1 MEEKEKMAIIEVTG
15 VTKEYPR
22 GIRSLRDVSVTIEA
36 GEFVYVLG
44 ASGSGKSTFIK
55 LLYRDIRPTKGT
67 VTVCGHN
74 VGKMNNHVIHHL
86 RRDIGIVFQDCKLL
100 TGKTVY
106 ENVAFALEVTG
117 EGADAISDKVYQS
130 LETVGLADK
139 ANSYPDQLSGGEKQR
154 VAIARAVVHSPKI
167 ILADEPTGNLDPR
180 TSLEIFRLFYRIN
193 RSGTTILMATH
204 DQDIIEKFRFRVLEM
219 KDGHLI
225 KDQEKKEQNTL
236 QYDFKKKEY
245 FIV

>member
-1 MEEKEKMAIIEVTG
+1 MAIIEVAG

-22 GIRSLRDVSVTIEA
+22 GITSLKDVSVTIEA

-55 LLYRDIRPTKGT
+55 LLYRDIMPTKGT
-67 VTVCGHN
+67 ITVCGHN
-74 VGKMNNHVIHHL
+74 VGKMNNHIIHHL

-100 TGKTVY
+100 TGKTVF
-106 ENVAFALEVTG
+106 ENIAFALEVTG
-117 EGADAISDKVYQS
+117 EHPEEISDKVYQS
-130 LETVGLADK
+130 LKTVGLSDK

-180 TSLEIFRLFYRIN
+180 TSLEIFRLLYKIN
-193 RSGTTILMATH
+193 LSGTTVLMATH
-204 DQDIIEKFRFRVLEM
+204 DQGIIENFRFRILEM
-219 KDGHLI
+219 KDGCLI
-225 KDQEKKEQNTL
+225 KDLEKKQKNTL
-236 QYDFKKKEY
+236 QYDFKRKEY

>member
-1 MEEKEKMAIIEVTG
+1 MAIIEVAG

-22 GIRSLRDVSVTIEA
+22 GITSLKDVSVTIEA

-55 LLYRDIRPTKGT
+55 LLYRDIMPTKGT
-67 VTVCGHN
+67 ITVCGHN
-74 VGKMNNHVIHHL
+74 VGKMNNHIIHHL

-100 TGKTVY
+100 TGKTVF
-106 ENVAFALEVTG
+106 ENIAFALEVTG
-117 EGADAISDKVYQS
+117 EHPEEISDKVYQS
-130 LETVGLADK
+130 LKTVGLSDK

-180 TSLEIFRLFYRIN
+180 TSLEIFRLLYKIN
-193 RSGTTILMATH
+193 LSGTTVLMATH
-204 DQDIIEKFRFRVLEM
+204 DQGIIENFRFRILEM
-219 KDGHLI
+219 KDGCLI
-225 KDQEKKEQNTL
+225 KDLEKKQKNTM
-236 QYDFKKKEY
+236 QYDFKRKEY

>member
-1 MEEKEKMAIIEVTG
+1 MAIIEVAG

-22 GIRSLRDVSVTIEA
+22 GITSLKNVSVTIEA

-55 LLYRDIRPTKGT
+55 LLYRDIKPTKGT
-67 VTVCGHN
+67 VMVCGHN
-74 VGKMNNHVIHHL
+74 VGKMNNHIIHHL

-100 TGKTVY
+100 PGKTVY
-106 ENVAFALEVTG
+106 ENIAFALEVTG
-117 EGADAISDKVYQS
+117 ENPDNVSDKVYDS

-180 TSLEIFRLFYRIN
+180 TSLEIFRLLYRIN

-204 DQDIIEKFRFRVLEM
+204 DQGIIDNFRFRILEM
-219 KDGHLI
+219 KNGQLI
-225 KDQEKKEQNTL
+225 KDQEKKQENTL
-236 QYDFKKKEY
+236 QYDFKRKEY

>member
-1 MEEKEKMAIIEVTG
+1 MAIIEVTG

-22 GIRSLRDVSVTIEA
+22 GITSLKDVSVSIEA

-67 VTVCGHN
+67 VKVCGHN
-74 VGKMNNHVIHHL
+74 VGKMNNRVIHQL

-106 ENVAFALEVTG
+106 ENIAFALEVTG
-117 EGADAISDKVYQS
+117 EDPDAISDKVHQA
-130 LETVGLADK
+130 LVTVGLADK
-139 ANSYPDQLSGGEKQR
+139 ADSYPDQLSGGEKQR

-204 DQDIIEKFRFRVLEM
+204 DQDIIEKFRFRVLEI
-219 KDGHLI
+219 KNGQLI
-225 KDQEKKEQNTL
+225 KDQEKMQENTL
-236 QYDFKKKEY
+236 QYDFKRKEY
-245 FIV
+245 YIV

>member
-1 MEEKEKMAIIEVTG
+1 MAIIEVAG

-22 GIRSLRDVSVTIEA
+22 GITSLKNVSVTIEA

-55 LLYRDIRPTKGT
+55 LLYRDIKPTKGT

-74 VGKMNNHVIHHL
+74 VGKMKNHVIHHL
-86 RRDIGIVFQDCKLL
+86 RREIGIVFQDCKLL
-100 TGKTVY
+100 TGKTVF
-106 ENVAFALEVTG
+106 ENIAFALEVTG
-117 EGADAISDKVYQS
+117 EEPESISVKVHRS
-130 LETVGLADK
+130 LETVGLVDK

-154 VAIARAVVHSPKI
+154 VAIARAIVHSPKI

-204 DQDIIEKFRFRVLEM
+204 DQGIIENFRFRTLEM
-219 KDGHLI
+219 KNGYLI
-225 KDQEKKEQNTL
+225 KDQDKKEQNTL
-236 QYDFKKKEY
+236 QYDFKKKDY

>member
-1 MEEKEKMAIIEVTG
+1 MAIIEVAG

-22 GIRSLRDVSVTIEA
+22 GITSLKDVSVTIEA

-74 VGKMNNHVIHHL
+74 VGKMNNHVIHNL

-100 TGKTVY
+100 TGKTVF
-106 ENVAFALEVTG
+106 ENIAFALEVTG
-117 EGADAISDKVYQS
+117 EDPEAVSDKVYRS

-139 ANSYPDQLSGGEKQR
+139 ANSYPDQLSGGEQQR

-204 DQDIIEKFRFRVLEM
+204 DQDIIENFRFRVLEM
-219 KDGHLI
+219 KNGQLI

>member
-1 MEEKEKMAIIEVTG
+1 MAIIEVAG

-22 GIRSLRDVSVTIEA
+22 GITSLKDVSVTIEA

-55 LLYRDIRPTKGT
+55 LLYRDIKPTKGT

-86 RRDIGIVFQDCKLL
+86 RRDIGIVFQDYKLL
-100 TGKTVY
+100 NGRTVY

-117 EGADAISDKVYQS
+117 ENPDNVSAKVYDS
-130 LETVGLADK
+130 LKIVGLADK

-180 TSLEIFRLFYRIN
+180 TSMEIFRLLYRIN

-204 DQDIIEKFRFRVLEM
+204 DQGIIDNFRFRVLEM
-219 KDGHLI
+219 KNGQLI
-225 KDQEKKEQNTL
+225 KDQEKKPENTL
-236 QYDFKKKEY
+236 QYDFKRKEY

>member
-1 MEEKEKMAIIEVTG
+1 MAIIEVAG

-22 GIRSLRDVSVTIEA
+22 GITSLKDVSVTIEA

-55 LLYRDIRPTKGT
+55 LLYRDIKPTKGT

-86 RRDIGIVFQDCKLL
+86 RRDIGIVFQDYKLL
-100 TGKTVY
+100 PGKTVY
-106 ENVAFALEVTG
+106 ENIAFALEVTG
-117 EGADAISDKVYQS
+117 ENPDNVSDKVYDS

-139 ANSYPDQLSGGEKQR
+139 ANSYPDQLSGGEQQR

-204 DQDIIEKFRFRVLEM
+204 DQDIIENFRFRVLEM
-219 KDGHLI
+219 KNGQLI